1 MSAEGD
7 HATQAGV
14 ARVFNA
20 HAQPRPQCVQDELQ
34 PFARSSSDH
43 HVCGVDL
50 YATRE
55 AQVLGDGG
63 SEFWFSGLIQA
74 GTVRVKGVPP
84 GLAPRG
90 RAHCAGAARGRP
102 Q

>member
-14 ARVFNA
+14 ARVFNP
-20 HAQPRPQCVQDELQ
+20 HAQPRTQRVQDELQ
-34 PFARSSSDH
+34 PFARSSGDH

-50 YATRE
+50 YAARE

-74 GTVRVKGVPP
+74 GTVRVEGVPP

-90 RAHCAGAARGRP
+90 RSNCSGAARRRP